1 MKHLVEEELI
11 GQAYGEGPAGAGQHL
26 AACDECAQ
34 AYADL
39 KSDLAEMKPI
49 EAPERDAAYGERVW
63 DAIADALRIQD
74 VPLQEQPRKRWLGF
88 GPAFGFG
95 AGWMRGL
102 SYAAVCTLLLAGGFY
117 AGQRWQQGKT
127 QITAESKPPQA
138 RRNPRPIVVVVL
150 GDHLDRSERLLVEL
164 EHVDAGNAD
173 MVPPL
178 RDEARSLLAAN
189 RICKTDA
196 EKVDDP
202 ALQTALDHLDH
213 LLNELANQPGGLN
226 AESISR
232 LKDEMDSDGLLFEV
246 RVLRSRARNRN
257 LRFADRSSGGAA

>member
-1 MKHLVEEELI
+1 MRHLVEEELI
-11 GQAYGEGPAGAGQHL
+11 EQAYGEGPAGAGLHL
-26 AACDECAQ
+26 AACGECAQ
-34 AYADL
+34 AYAEL
-39 KSDLAEMKPI
+39 KNDLAEMKPI
-49 EAPERDAAYGERVW
+49 EAPERDVAYGERVW
-63 DAIADALRIQD
+63 DAIADALA
-74 VPLQEQPRKRWLGF
+74 VQEQPRKRRLGF
-88 GPAFGFG
+88 GPVFGLG

-102 SYAAVCTLLLAGGFY
+102 SYAAVCALLLAGGFY
-117 AGQRWQQGKT
+117 AGQRWRQGKT
-127 QITAESKPPQA
+127 QTAAENKPPQPK
-138 RRNPRPIVVVVL
+138 RVPQPIAVVVL

-173 MVPPL
+173 MMPPL
-178 RDEARSLLAAN
+178 RDEARSLLSAN
-189 RICKTDA
+189 RICKADA
-196 EKVDDP
+196 QKVDDP

-226 AESISR
+226 AGSISR